1 MAVQLATDA
10 DFTQILNDN
19 NRVVVKYFADWC
31 GACKMFAPKYKRVSN
46 EEGYGDVVFLEVNA
60 EHSPEA
66 RKAAGVD
73 NLPFL
78 ASFKGGALAEG
89 SAASK
94 EEYLRKLIDLTA

>member
-10 DFTQILNDN
+10 DFAQILSDND
-19 NRVVVKYFADWC
+19 RVVVEVLSVDCVY
-31 GACKMFAPKYKRVSN
+31 ACKMFAPKYKRVSN
-46 EEGYGDVVFLEVNA
+46 EEGYSDVVFLEVNA

-78 ASFKGGALAEG
+78 ASFKRRSIGRRFCG
-89 SAASK
+89 K
-94 EEYLRKLIDLTA
+94 

>member
-1 MAVQLATDA
+1 
-10 DFTQILNDN
+10 
-19 NRVVVKYFADWC
+19 
-31 GACKMFAPKYKRVSN
+31 
-46 EEGYGDVVFLEVNA
+46 VFLEVNA
-60 EHSPEA
+60 EHNPEA

>member
-1 MAVQLATDA
+1 MAVQLATDV
-10 DFTQILNDN
+10 DFLEIIKDND
-19 NRVVVKYFADWC
+19 RVVVKYFADWC
-31 GACKMFAPKYKRVSN
+31 GACKMFAPKFKRISN
-46 EEGYGDVVFLEVNA
+46 EDAMSDVVFLEVNA

-78 ASFKGGALAEG
+78 ASFKGGVLAEG